1 MIQVCRPYKAMGIF
15 VNSSQ
20 GERAPTKESNE
31 PPDGVY
37 RNLYSLFYD
46 EMACPVCHELWPRT
60 KSVTIN
66 SERFNCSIEA
76 AKKSAT
82 LQHCATCELLVR
94 VVRKLESLCSRKVAH
109 IQMHFVHP
117 DEPADWLRGGEKN
130 LHAQFQFDDDS
141 WSDHYEFLCLP
152 GEIFPL
158 FAKRITSH
166 AP

>member
-1 MIQVCRPYKAMGIF
+1 MGIF
-15 VNSSQ
+15 VDPFQ
-20 GERAPTKESNE
+20 GERSRVNESN
-31 PPDGVY
+31 DSVSWLD
-37 RNLYSLFYD
+37 RRLYSLWHD

-76 AKKSAT
+76 VKESSI
-82 LQHCATCELLVR
+82 LQHCASCELLVR
-94 VVRKLESLCSRKVAH
+94 VARNLESLCSRKVAH

-117 DEPADWLRGGEKN
+117 DEPTNWMRQGEKN

-152 GEIFPL
+152 GEIFPA
-158 FAKRITSH
+158 FF
-166 AP
+166 